1 MAAPDPSF
9 GMGLT
14 GGPLDTLEEHMTV
27 RTRLGDHWTA
37 AQDEQLRAMAR
48 ENTPWNVIA
57 EKLAHSP
64 EAVFQRAHE
73 LGIKMRW
80 SETSASVS

>member
-1 MAAPDPSF
+1 
-9 GMGLT
+9 
-14 GGPLDTLEEHMTV
+14 MTV

-48 ENTPWNVIA
+48 DNTPWNVIA

-64 EAVFQRAHE
+64 DAVFSRAHE
-73 LGIKMRW
+73 LGVKMRR
-80 SETSASVS
+80 SERPASVS